1 MNGSRRES
9 KRWSATS
16 AAAHPLDGLD
26 RSRPA
31 AGGKHFRMACFV
43 MHHTVV
49 LSDIHLCEVEPESG
63 LWMRYRQRAYLP
75 DPELAAMLGALRER
89 VGSDGLTLVLNGD
102 VFDFDAP
109 RVIGRESV
117 FHDLPRT
124 PENSVSAMIAI
135 LDDHPLF

>member
-1 MNGSRRES
+1 LEPTRERSPRSLALLPEVGRMEAVKTWLGAMNGSRCES

-16 AAAHPLDGLD
+16 ATPRPSDGLD

-31 AGGKHFRMACFV
+31 AGGEHFRMACFV

-75 DPELAAMLGALRER
+75 DAELAAMLGALRER
-89 VGSDGLTLVLNGD
+89 VG
-102 VFDFDAP
+102 
-109 RVIGRESV
+109 
-117 FHDLPRT
+117 
-124 PENSVSAMIAI
+124 
-135 LDDHPLF
+135 